1 MDDDFQKLQ
10 KSVSVIDALVAELL
24 SRTTELLQPNLA
36 YRAKVGML
44 STVSRIRGQA
54 RATGYPQTERILG
67 NCMVSY
73 GQQLG
78 AASEFGGALTDVGGA
93 LQQIGQARDALNITV
108 KQTFIDPLQ
117 KLHHSEL
124 KQIKVNQTPGTSAN
138 TFRWRRISFFM
149 WVMFHLVQFQLKK
162 LNSQR
167 LDLDYKKRQQ
177 GKVAAGELQR
187 AWDKFS
193 WSTEMAERSMFVLL
207 QNEADLVSLL
217 AALISGLLDFHRNTQ
232 HILLG
237 LHGNLQARLTAASN
251 KPERR
256 FRSRKVQVQGDHNS
270 IIGLDHQPSDPAST
284 SSGERHP
291 VVPSGLSRPISDITD
306 NNLVLDQPCCR
317 AMYSFLPSHDGEL
330 EFSEGDIILLVR
342 QVDAN
347 WYEGSLGA
355 RSGLLPACYVDVLV
369 PLPLP

>member
-1 MDDDFQKLQ
+1 MSISGMKKQFRKASQRLNERLTGAEGTRMDDDFQKLQ

-24 SRTTELLQPNLA
+24 SRTTELLQPNPA

-93 LQQIGQARDALNITV
+93 LQQIGQARDALNIIV

-124 KQIKVNQTPGTSAN
+124 KQIK
-138 TFRWRRISFFM
+138 
-149 WVMFHLVQFQLKK
+149 FQLKK

>member
-1 MDDDFQKLQ
+1 MSISGMKKQFRKASQRLNERLTGAEGTRMDDDFQKLQ

-24 SRTTELLQPNLA
+24 SRTTELLQPNPA

-124 KQIKVNQTPGTSAN
+124 KQIK
-138 TFRWRRISFFM
+138 
-149 WVMFHLVQFQLKK
+149 FQLKK

-207 QNEADLVSLL
+207 QNEADLVSHL

-270 IIGLDHQPSDPAST
+270 IVGLDHQPSDPAFT

-291 VVPSGLSRPISDITD
+291 VVPSGPSRPISNITD